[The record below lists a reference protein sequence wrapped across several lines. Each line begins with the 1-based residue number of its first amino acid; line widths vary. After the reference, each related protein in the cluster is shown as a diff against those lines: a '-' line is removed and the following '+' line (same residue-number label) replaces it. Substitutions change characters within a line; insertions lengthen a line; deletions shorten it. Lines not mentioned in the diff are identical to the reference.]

1 MTSSPA
7 SASGSVSSWI
17 AKVRS
22 MPASVRAW
30 TISALTPNSANVGES
45 SRTGASAFSG
55 CDVSVSG
62 TPASLCSS
70 STASMVWMLSS
81 VM

>member
-1 MTSSPA
+1 VP
-7 SASGSVSSWI
+7 
-17 AKVRS
+17 
-22 MPASVRAW
+22 
-30 TISALTPNSANVGES
+30 
-45 SRTGASAFSG
+45 TGASAFSG

-70 STASMVWMLSS
+70 STGSMLSCS

>member
-1 MTSSPA
+1 VPVRAWPMTSSPA

-45 SRTGASAFSG
+45 
-55 CDVSVSG
+55 
-62 TPASLCSS
+62 
-70 STASMVWMLSS
+70 
-81 VM
+81 